1 MVGPAPDAHPVWFGR
16 FRTLIRY
23 DLTGPGRSSGM
34 VRPAP
39 DAHPVWFDPGRS
51 SGMVRPAP
59 DAHPDWLDRFCSTTL
74 TLELGL
80 CNDSLGS
87 ALHSDS
93 GPGRSST
100 RSSAPELLHLGYH
113 QNT

>member
-1 MVGPAPDAHPVWFGR
+1 
-16 FRTLIRY
+16 
-23 DLTGPGRSSGM
+23 M

-39 DAHPVWFDPGRS
+39 DAHPVWLDRPRTLIRYGSTGSGRS
-51 SGMVRPAP
+51 FGMIRPAP
-59 DAHPDWLDRFCSTTL
+59 DAHPEWLDRFCSTTL